1 MTFSSIKTLK
11 DIEKSIPQSGSSGS
25 GKKFF
30 NLQSG
35 DTYKIRFLQELT
47 EDSTGYSEKNGT
59 AIIVPVVTSPI
70 NWKWR
75 CASTASLSD
84 HDYRCWATEQVNRD
98 SRWRPKPH
106 LLINVAVDMDGVWE
120 SRVLDT
126 TFNQRHV
133 GLMIMEYAKEFGTI
147 TNQTFKYSRTGTGA
161 QDTNYSL
168 IPLGVSDPNP
178 SISELPLHSLDGIY
192 MTLAY
197 EKQKQYL
204 TTGELSS
211 SNSSDGW

>member
-1 MTFSSIKTLK
+1 MTFTSIKTLK
-11 DIEKSIPQSGSSGS
+11 DIEKNIPQSGGSGG

-47 EDSTGYSEKNGT
+47 EDSRGYQENVGTG
-59 AIIVPVVTSPI
+59 IVVPVVTSPI

-75 CASTASLSD
+75 CASTASMPE
-84 HDYRCWATEQVNRD
+84 HDYRCWATEQVRSD
-98 SRWRPKPH
+98 TRWRPKPH
-106 LLINVAVDMDGVWE
+106 LLINVAVDLDGVWE
-120 SRVLDT
+120 SRILDT

-147 TNQTFKYSRTGTGA
+147 TNQTFKYSRTGSGA

-168 IPLGVSDPNP
+168 IPLGVSDPDP
-178 SISELPLHSLDGIY
+178 SIANLTLHQLDNVY
-192 MTLAY
+192 TVLSY
-197 EKQKQYL
+197 EKQKTFL
-204 TTGELSS
+204 TTGEL
-211 SNSSDGW
+211 NVDGW